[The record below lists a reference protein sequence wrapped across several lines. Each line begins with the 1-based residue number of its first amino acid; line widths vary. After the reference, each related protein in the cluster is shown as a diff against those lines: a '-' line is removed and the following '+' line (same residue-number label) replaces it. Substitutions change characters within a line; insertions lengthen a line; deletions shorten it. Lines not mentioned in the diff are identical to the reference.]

1 MGNAADVAANLLAP
15 LFGQLSL
22 AADIRACATQQTASS
37 AQRRACG
44 TALKTAFE
52 IDDVSTVRRPRRFRG
67 CCGAPGARTKICVLK
82 ALLLQ
87 KSAPNKYKQLISM
100 QVNTRLEAE
109 LIVTSGSH
117 QCCGAGASHSSDFV

>member
-1 MGNAADVAANLLAP
+1 MKMLGAYCIVTESYTEPCYLYECVLA
-15 LFGQLSL
+15 
-22 AADIRACATQQTASS
+22 
-37 AQRRACG
+37 
-44 TALKTAFE
+44 
-52 IDDVSTVRRPRRFRG
+52 
-67 CCGAPGARTKICVLK
+67 LK